1 MTFEAQKYYRTYC
14 GKIAFVSRIDN
25 TSKLIFGQ
33 IYIGEESGWL
43 NTFWELNGFYDK
55 DNSELS
61 LTPEVVDPVAELEKV
76 QAQLLALQESI
87 SD

>member
-1 MTFEAQKYYRTYC
+1 MFEAQKYYRTYC

-33 IYIGEESGWL
+33 IYIGKESWL
-43 NTFWELNGFYDK
+43 NTFWELNGFYTNV

-61 LTPEVVDPVAELEKV
+61 LTPEVVDPVAELEKI

-87 SD
+87 SDG